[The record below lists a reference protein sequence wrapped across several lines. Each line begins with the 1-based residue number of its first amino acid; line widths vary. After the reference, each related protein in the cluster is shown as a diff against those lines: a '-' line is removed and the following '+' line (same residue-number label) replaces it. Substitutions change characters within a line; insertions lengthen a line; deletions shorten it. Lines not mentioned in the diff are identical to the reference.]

1 MQSPGQGC
9 KLCSS
14 VSLWSLR
21 GRVVT
26 ASPNKVTSPT
36 RALIYCLQAVLHCA
50 VLLEASP
57 TDKLTQAPVPSFS
70 EFQESCPGSWCFP
83 CPSMP
88 HTALP
93 LHSILG
99 FDGLLRINLLLSPK
113 RKLQKFPRA
122 YKTNT
127 VLMCSIRSL
136 SSNSAQERWPK
147 FSREDIHTAL

>member
-1 MQSPGQGC
+1 MLQCLAVAPERQSGNHKSKQGDQSYRSSKLLSPSC
-9 KLCSS
+9 AALCSAAG
-14 VSLWSLR
+14 SLSHR
-21 GRVVT
+21 QT
-26 ASPNKVTSPT
+26 DSSPSP
-36 RALIYCLQAVLHCA
+36 Q
-50 VLLEASP
+50 LL
-57 TDKLTQAPVPSFS
+57 FS
-70 EFQESCPGSWCFP
+70 EFQESCPSSWCFP

-93 LHSILG
+93 LHSILD

-147 FSREDIHTAL
+147 FSREDIHIAL